1 MAMSPTD
8 KPATE
13 REEIERI
20 LPWYIAG
27 TLAPAEHELVEDYL
41 RRHPQMAVQL
51 ELSQQEMAATIGSN
65 ERLGAPSLN
74 SLDRLM
80 TAIELEK
87 SAGGKLQDAGRSFL
101 MGWDAFIQ
109 GLAPSTMRL
118 AAATAAILIVAQ
130 TIALGFVY
138 LRSAPAPAGYQTAS
152 GPQRGIPAAGTFA
165 LVRFSEKATVA
176 EIGNLLASMD
186 AVIVDGPKPGGT
198 FKLRLS
204 DKVLSSADLARALGV
219 LRANTLIVTFAL
231 PAQ

>member
-1 MAMSPTD
+1 MSPIDQPT
-8 KPATE
+8 TE

-27 TLAPAEHELVEDYL
+27 TLKPAEHDFVEDYL
-41 RRHPQMAVQL
+41 RQHPQMSAQL
-51 ELSQQEMAATIGSN
+51 ELSQQEMVATIGSN
-65 ERLGAPSLN
+65 ERLGLPSPN

-87 SAGGKLQDAGRSFL
+87 STGGKLQDAGRRVL
-101 MGWDAFIQ
+101 MAWDAFIQ

-118 AAATAAILIVAQ
+118 ATATAAFLIVAQ
-130 TIALGFVY
+130 AITLGLVY
-138 LRSAPAPAGYQTAS
+138 LRSVPSPAGYQTAS
-152 GPQRGIPAAGTFA
+152 GPQSGVPAAGTFA
-165 LVRFSEKATVA
+165 LVSFSEKATVA
-176 EIGNLLASMD
+176 DIASLLTSMD

-198 FKLRLS
+198 FKVRLS
-204 DKVLSSADLARALGV
+204 DKVLSSADLERALGV